1 MDLFNKSWGEA
12 EPPYNT
18 LDFNYRIS
26 SLFNLLIDVNLKF
39 KF

>member
-1 MDLFNKSWGEA
+1 MDFSSKSWGEA

-26 SLFNLLIDVNLKF
+26 SFFNFLVDVSLKLKF
-39 KF
+39 